1 MQFSGFS
8 YNFKDSGALM
18 LRFLMANVE
27 LLTDVEPIVKKTG
40 IDLVLLRHLISFR
53 EVNNP

>member
-8 YNFKDSGALM
+8 YNFKDSRALM
-18 LRFLMANVE
+18 LRFLMAILD

>member
-1 MQFSGFS
+1 MQFSGLS

-27 LLTDVEPIVKKTG
+27 LLTDVEPIVKKN
-40 IDLVLLRHLISFR
+40 RY
-53 EVNNP
+53 